1 MKYKSTIFL
10 VAKMITII
18 FLMVMSFIFGVSFTK
33 TADIDPIEQTKINIS
48 TLLEYQG
55 IAEFKNITYFFNKK
69 MQNGAFHGYI
79 CGEVFTFNKEEL
91 SAGFRRFVVKVYE
104 PPKGLTLLS
113 FPVIEDGD
121 DMFLSGRTGEI
132 WDMFCHNNQNEYSQ

>member
-18 FLMVMSFIFGVSFTK
+18 FLMVMSFILGVSFTK
-33 TADIDPIEQTKINIS
+33 TADIDPIEQTKVNIS

-69 MQNGAFHGYI
+69 MQNRRS
-79 CGEVFTFNKEEL
+79 NL
-91 SAGFRRFVVKVYE
+91 SQTDLSS
-104 PPKGLTLLS
+104 PPKIENMLLNHR
-113 FPVIEDGD
+113 G
-121 DMFLSGRTGEI
+121 
-132 WDMFCHNNQNEYSQ
+132 